1 MAALGCDVSL
11 ERSQISHRHF
21 AAFGG
26 SVGIMGCPM
35 RMRTLD
41 WIATGVAILIV
52 VIAVVW
58 AAF

>member
-1 MAALGCDVSL
+1 METAKPVK
-11 ERSQISHRHF
+11 
-21 AAFGG
+21 
-26 SVGIMGCPM
+26 
-35 RMRTLD
+35 TLD